1 MQYMRIKCIE
11 CEKEA
16 EEMRQLEDE
25 IYICEWCYGNIQAGI
40 IRIINEEQE
49 KFK

>member
-1 MQYMRIKCIE
+1 MKVTCVE
-11 CEKEA
+11 CGKAA
-16 EEMRQLEDE
+16 EEMRQFENE

-40 IRIINEEQE
+40 TKIINEEQE